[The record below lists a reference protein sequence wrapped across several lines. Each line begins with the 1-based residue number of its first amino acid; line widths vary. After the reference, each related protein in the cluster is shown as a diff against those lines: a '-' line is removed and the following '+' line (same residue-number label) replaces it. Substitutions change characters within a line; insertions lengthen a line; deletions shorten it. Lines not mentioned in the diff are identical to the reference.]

1 MQFPAMQRLIRKV
14 DELFLSQLIINM
26 EKHPNGACKPLFL
39 LVRDL
44 KSKADFNSNEVN
56 SYKYEVLAG
65 THNVLAAISL
75 SEKYPEESN
84 FKGRYAKLF
93 VDLTDD
99 EALWLASQ
107 HNTTGSF
114 RHEITFQDEA
124 SILKICSYRRPIFM

>member
-1 MQFPAMQRLIRKV
+1 MQVQLPPMQRMIRKV

-26 EKHPNGACKPLFL
+26 EKHPNGAYEPLFL
-39 LVRDL
+39 LVKDL
-44 KSKADFNSNEVN
+44 KSKVDFNSNE
-56 SYKYEVLAG
+56 
-65 THNVLAAISL
+65 ISR
-75 SEKYPEESN
+75 
-84 FKGRYAKLF
+84 G
-93 VDLTDD
+93 VDD